1 MNEKLMG
8 HSVKGLRHIHTSPEY
23 CMRLSSIQAE
33 VSKVKQFQKI
43 IRYGRL
49 FHASI
54 YDDVSNGVRVTLWAQ
69 AEQL

>member
-1 MNEKLMG
+1 
-8 HSVKGLRHIHTSPEY
+8 
-23 CMRLSSIQAE
+23 MRLSSIQAE